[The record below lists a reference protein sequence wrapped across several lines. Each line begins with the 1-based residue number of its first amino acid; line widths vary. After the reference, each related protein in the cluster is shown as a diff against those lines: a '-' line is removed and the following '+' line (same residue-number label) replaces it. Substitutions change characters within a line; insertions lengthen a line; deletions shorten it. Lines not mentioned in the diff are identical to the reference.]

1 MEGVGWTEGVQERRE
16 GEEGEK
22 RRKQAKREWRI
33 GETRREGKGRT
44 KQTELIYRDVADP
57 PRPLGPPRA
66 PCSFSFLSFCYVE
79 PAAFPA
85 IRSIRPL
92 SLLFP
97 RSSCRR
103 SRGDASSMRPT
114 PATRCRLILFLSFS
128 PCTGEKTK
136 PRDPVAGVSFSISSN
151 IFPRLLALI

>member
-1 MEGVGWTEGVQERRE
+1 MDRGGPREEGGRGRREEEKTGETRVENWRDEARRE
-16 GEEGEK
+16 GQNEANGVNLPGC
-22 RRKQAKREWRI
+22 R
-33 GETRREGKGRT
+33 GSPS
-44 KQTELIYRDVADP
+44 P
-57 PRPLGPPRA
+57 PWPPRA

>member
-57 PRPLGPPRA
+57 PRPPAPRGHPA
-66 PCSFSFLSFCYVE
+66 PSPFYLS
-79 PAAFPA
+79 ATSN
-85 IRSIRPL
+85 RLR
-92 SLLFP
+92 FP
-97 RSSCRR
+97 R
-103 SRGDASSMRPT
+103 
-114 PATRCRLILFLSFS
+114 
-128 PCTGEKTK
+128 
-136 PRDPVAGVSFSISSN
+136 
-151 IFPRLLALI
+151 